1 MPTVLHEVMIDLF
14 RHRPR
19 LAAEL
24 LGYVSDDPLPEFD
37 NVRLDC
43 GDFPDIDPTEYRA
56 DAVVV
61 LTSGTSPVLAVI
73 IEVQLKPDP
82 DKHWSWPVY
91 LTTLRARLRCRTALL
106 VLCPNER
113 TADRCGRPIGIA
125 PGCTLRPLVV
135 SPNKVPVVTDAATAT
150 NNPEL
155 AVLSAIAHRR
165 HPERDAILTTLVE
178 HVLDGPNGE
187 MYLDLVTA
195 VMPVAAR
202 HFLESLMT
210 TGTYEYK
217 SDFAR
222 RYYARGKADGEAT
235 GEARALLTML
245 RARRIRVPDE
255 AEARIR
261 ECTDA
266 DLLNSWVERAATA
279 KSLGEV
285 LDR

>member
-1 MPTVLHEVMIDLF
+1 MPTVLHEVVIDLF

-37 NVRLDC
+37 NARLDS

-61 LTSGTSPVLAVI
+61 LASGTSPVLAVI
-73 IEVQLKPDP
+73 VEVQLQPDP

-91 LTTLRARLRCRTALL
+91 LTTLRARLRCQTVLL
-106 VLCPNER
+106 VLCPSDR
-113 TADRCGRPIGIA
+113 TADRCTKPIRIA
-125 PGCTLRPLVV
+125 PGCTLRPLVL
-135 SPNKVPVVTDAATAT
+135 SPKTVPVVTDAETAT
-150 NNPEL
+150 SNPEL

-165 HPERDAILTTLVE
+165 HPERNAILTTFVE

-195 VMPVAAR
+195 VLPVAAR

-217 SDFAR
+217 SEFAR
-222 RYYARGKADGEAT
+222 RYYARGEVSS
-235 GEARALLTML
+235 EARTLLMIL
-245 RARRIRVPDE
+245 RARHIHVPNE
-255 AEARIR
+255 VEARIR
-261 ECTDA
+261 DCTDREQL
-266 DLLNSWVERAATA
+266 DTWVVRAATA
-279 KSLGEV
+279 KSLDDV
-285 LDR
+285 LGR